1 MKAGNPFV
9 ERFVMEPKIQN
20 FWGLAHALEFFTM
33 GTGAALFILAAA
45 IRMEL
50 GALAGVVLVLLGGV
64 SLLQDLGKPDRFWR
78 TTANL
83 KTSWVAR
90 GALGVNFFMITS
102 LLFVAPF
109 VLELVPIGI
118 TLPWTTG
125 STVGMIFLA
134 LASASAI
141 VVAIYHGLVL
151 GSSSVIPAWRTALV
165 PTQFFVNAFASGA
178 AFLWILDS
186 VTGSAT
192 MDPRMSVQVIALLT
206 IASLLILL
214 GYTLGLSNGT
224 AAAKTSFGILTN
236 GKTGAYF
243 IGGGIFVGL
252 LLPTILLAIALI
264 VGPSPVSN
272 TLTLISSIT
281 ILVGNFFS
289 KVSVLKAGVYEPTF

>member
-1 MKAGNPFV
+1 
-9 ERFVMEPKIQN
+9 MEPKIQN
-20 FWGLAHALEFFTM
+20 FWGLAHAVEFFTM
-33 GTGAALFILAAA
+33 GTGATLFLLAG
-45 IRMEL
+45 IVRMEL
-50 GALAGVVLVLLGGV
+50 GSLAGVILVALGGV
-64 SLLQDLGKPDRFWR
+64 SLIQDLGRPERFWR
-78 TTANL
+78 TMANL

-90 GALGVNFFMITS
+90 GALGVNVFMMTS
-102 LLFVAPF
+102 FLFVAPF
-109 VLELVPIGI
+109 VLQIVPIGI

-178 AFLWILDS
+178 AFLWILNF
-186 VTGSAT
+186 VTGSASI
-192 MDPRMSVQVIALLT
+192 DPRTSVQMITLLT
-206 IASLLILL
+206 IASLIILL

-252 LLPTILLAIALI
+252 LLPTILLAIALA
-264 VGPSPVSN
+264 VGPSSISN
-272 TLTLISSIT
+272 TLVLISSIA

-289 KVSVLKAGVYEPTF
+289 KISVLKAGVYEPTF

>member
-1 MKAGNPFV
+1 
-9 ERFVMEPKIQN
+9 MEPKVQN
-20 FWGLAHALEFFTM
+20 FWGFAHAIEFFTM
-33 GTGAALFILAAA
+33 GTGATLFLLAG
-45 IRMEL
+45 IVRMEL
-50 GALAGVVLVLLGGV
+50 GSLTGVILVILGGL
-64 SLLQDLGKPDRFWR
+64 SLIQDLGRPERFWR
-78 TTANL
+78 TMANL

-90 GALGVNFFMITS
+90 GALGVNVFMMTS

-109 VLELVPIGI
+109 VLEIVPIGI

-125 STVGMIFLA
+125 SMVGMIFLA

-178 AFLWILDS
+178 AVLWILDF
-186 VTGSAT
+186 VTGSALI
-192 MDPRMSVQVIALLT
+192 DPRTSVQMITLLT

-243 IGGGIFVGL
+243 IGGGLFIGL
-252 LLPTILLAIALI
+252 LLPTILLAIALA
-264 VGPSPVSN
+264 VGPSQISN
-272 TLTLISSIT
+272 TLALISST
-281 ILVGNFFS
+281 AILVGNFFS
-289 KVSVLKAGVYEPTF
+289 KISVLKAGVYEATF

>member
-9 ERFVMEPKIQN
+9 EKFVMEPKVQN
-20 FWGLAHALEFFTM
+20 FWGFAHAIEFFTM
-33 GTGAALFILAAA
+33 GTGATLFLLAG
-45 IRMEL
+45 IVRMEL
-50 GALAGVVLVLLGGV
+50 GSLTGVILVILGGL
-64 SLLQDLGKPDRFWR
+64 SLIQDLGRPERFWR
-78 TTANL
+78 TMANL

-90 GALGVNFFMITS
+90 GALGVNVFMMTS

-109 VLELVPIGI
+109 VLEIVPIGI

-125 STVGMIFLA
+125 SMVGMIFLA

-178 AFLWILDS
+178 AVLWILDF
-186 VTGSAT
+186 VTGSALI
-192 MDPRMSVQVIALLT
+192 DPRTSVQMITLLT

-243 IGGGIFVGL
+243 IGGGLFIGL
-252 LLPTILLAIALI
+252 LLPTILLAIALA
-264 VGPSPVSN
+264 VGPSQISN
-272 TLTLISSIT
+272 TLALISST
-281 ILVGNFFS
+281 AILVGNFFS
-289 KVSVLKAGVYEPTF
+289 KISVLKAGVYEATF